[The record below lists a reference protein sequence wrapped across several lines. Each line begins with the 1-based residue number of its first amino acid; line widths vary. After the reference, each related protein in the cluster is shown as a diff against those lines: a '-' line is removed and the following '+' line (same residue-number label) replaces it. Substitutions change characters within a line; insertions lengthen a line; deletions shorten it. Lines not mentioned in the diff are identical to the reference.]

1 MTAQTP
7 VPRSYGARARPRQSD
22 CGARRRHGWVGAVT
36 DIGFDGM
43 WLPQDQDPRMS
54 TTASRG
60 ERAVLV
66 EYLEHYRATL
76 EMKCEGLTPA
86 QLGTRSVPPS
96 RMSLLGLV
104 RHFARVEQS
113 WFRRTIEGQ
122 DDIERHFQHEDGG
135 FAFDEPTPELIDAS
149 FALLRE
155 EVAHARE
162 VLART
167 DLDALVDVGG
177 DECEVRDVVV
187 HMIEEYAR
195 HCGHADLL
203 RECLDGRTGQ

>member
-1 MTAQTP
+1 MT
-7 VPRSYGARARPRQSD
+7 S
-22 CGARRRHGWVGAVT
+22 VGY
-36 DIGFDGM
+36 DGM
-43 WLPQDQDPRMS
+43 WLPLAEDPRMS
-54 TTASRG
+54 DTPTRG

-76 EMKCEGLTPA
+76 ELKCEGLTPE

-96 RMSLLGLV
+96 RMSLLGMV

-113 WFRRTIEGQ
+113 WFRRILEGQ
-122 DDIERHFQHEDGG
+122 HDLERHFQDEDGG
-135 FAFDEPTPELIDAS
+135 FELGEPTQELVDAS

-155 EVAHARE
+155 EVDHARE
-162 VLART
+162 VLEVL
-167 DLDALVDVGG
+167 DLDTIVDVHGEG
-177 DECEVRDVVV
+177 AEVRDLIV

-203 RECLDGRTGQ
+203 RECIDGRTGQ

>member
-1 MTAQTP
+1 MTE
-7 VPRSYGARARPRQSD
+7 
-22 CGARRRHGWVGAVT
+22 
-36 DIGFDGM
+36 IGFNGM
-43 WLPQDQDPRMS
+43 WLPQDQDPRMNE
-54 TTASRG
+54 TTARG
-60 ERAVLV
+60 ERAVLA

-76 EMKCEGLTPA
+76 EMKCEGLTPE

-96 RMSLLGLV
+96 RMSLLGMV

-113 WFRRTIEGQ
+113 WFRRILEGQ
-122 DDIERHFQHEDGG
+122 HDLERHFQHEDGG
-135 FAFDEPTPELIDAS
+135 FEFGEPTQELVDAS
-149 FALLRE
+149 FVLLRQ

-162 VLART
+162 VLERT
-167 DLDALVDVGG
+167 DLDALVDVHG
-177 DECEVRDVVV
+177 DEIEVRDVVV

>member
-1 MTAQTP
+1 MTE
-7 VPRSYGARARPRQSD
+7 
-22 CGARRRHGWVGAVT
+22 
-36 DIGFDGM
+36 IGFNGM
-43 WLPQDQDPRMS
+43 WLPQDQDPRMGD
-54 TTASRG
+54 TPSRG

-76 EMKCEGLTPA
+76 ELKCEGLTPE

-96 RMSLLGLV
+96 RMSLLGMV

-113 WFRRTIEGQ
+113 WFRRIIEGQ
-122 DDIERHFQHEDGG
+122 HDLERHFQEEDGG
-135 FAFDEPTPELIDAS
+135 FELGEPTQELVDAS

-155 EVAHARE
+155 EVAHSRE
-162 VLART
+162 VLERT
-167 DLDALVDVGG
+167 DLDTIVDVHG
-177 DECEVRDVVV
+177 DQVEVRDVVV

>member
-1 MTAQTP
+1 LGVDMTE
-7 VPRSYGARARPRQSD
+7 
-22 CGARRRHGWVGAVT
+22 
-36 DIGFDGM
+36 IGFNGM
-43 WLPQDQDPRMS
+43 WLPRDQDPRMS
-54 TTASRG
+54 DTPSRG
-60 ERAVLV
+60 ERAVLT

-76 EMKCEGLTPA
+76 ELKCEGLTPE

-96 RMSLLGLV
+96 TMSLLGMV
-104 RHFARVEQS
+104 RHMARVEQS
-113 WFRRTIEGQ
+113 WFRRVLEGRH
-122 DDIERHFQHEDGG
+122 ELPRHFQDEDGG
-135 FAFDEPTPELIDAS
+135 FGFGEPTQELVDEA

-162 VLART
+162 VLERT
-167 DLDALVDVGG
+167 DLDTLVDVHG
-177 DECEVRDVVV
+177 EQVEVRDVVV